1 MIMSLTSS
9 TWNKTVAEGTEGGRM
24 EGEEN
29 EANGSGNERANR
41 NRIGLCILYLFLYA
55 VNPCL
60 PSQGFNSLQAWIG
73 VDLLSAS
80 SAKETTERL
89 YYCATAL

>member
-41 NRIGLCILYLFLYA
+41 NRIGLCISCVYFFMQLIPA
-55 VNPCL
+55 CPVRG
-60 PSQGFNSLQAWIG
+60 ST
-73 VDLLSAS
+73 LS
-80 SAKETTERL
+80 KPG
-89 YYCATAL
+89 